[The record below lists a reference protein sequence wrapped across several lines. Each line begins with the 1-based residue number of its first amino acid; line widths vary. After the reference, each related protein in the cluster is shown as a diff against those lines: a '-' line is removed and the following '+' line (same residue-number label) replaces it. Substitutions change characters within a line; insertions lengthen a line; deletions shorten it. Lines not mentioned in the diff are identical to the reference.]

1 MAETHNLILY
11 SRSAVLADWTCPR
24 KRWYN
29 YEYLGRGIV
38 SEGTSLEL
46 FLGTAVHDA
55 IAAIA
60 HGVDL
65 EKICQAA
72 TTQVKA
78 TLLQATGGGLEDV
91 DAEHY
96 AEEQASL
103 VEGLIRG
110 FHRQVWPKITAE
122 HEIVAIEQEYT
133 FSHDGLTFM
142 SKPDLIT
149 RHKTTRDLVYWEW
162 KTTSTTKEQ
171 WINSWSTAVQLHS
184 SVRAVE
190 QTLGEKITQVM
201 VVGMSKGYSSY
212 GKQQS
217 VFCYGYF
224 RSGEP
229 PFTRETWSYEYKAGL
244 KKYPVWQRTGGVKRW
259 VEEMPEDILMQ
270 QFPQVPPIFIND
282 ELIDAFFRQRA
293 EREHQIRATR
303 SLDLNDNA
311 VVQEVMDSVFPQHF
325 EACNPGWG
333 RGCSYRQIC
342 HGPKKAP
349 LEMGFQLRQ
358 SHHQMEEDALNAN
371 LAG

>member
-1 MAETHNLILY
+1 MAEAKNLILY
-11 SRSAVLADWTCPR
+11 SRSAVTEDWRCPR
-24 KRWYN
+24 ARFWR
-29 YEYLGRGIV
+29 YEYLNRGIV
-38 SEGTSLEL
+38 ADGTSLEL

-60 HGVDL
+60 HGVEL

-78 TLLQATGGGLEDV
+78 TLLNDIEGDV

-96 AEEQASL
+96 AEEQAAL

-110 FHRQVWPKITAE
+110 FHRQVWPKIIVE

-133 FSHDGLTFM
+133 FGHDGLTFM

-149 RHKTTRDLVYWEW
+149 RHRTTGDLVYWEW

-190 QTLGEKITQVM
+190 QTLGEKVTQVM

-217 VFCYGYF
+217 VFCYANHKA
-224 RSGEP
+224 GEP
-229 PFTRETWSYEYKAGL
+229 PFTKDLWSYEYRAGL
-244 KKYPVWQRTGGVKRW
+244 RKYPVWQRAGGVKRW

-270 QFPQVPPIFIND
+270 QFPRIPPIFIND
-282 ELIDAFFRQRA
+282 ELIDTFFRQRA

-303 SLDLNDNA
+303 NLDLNDPA
-311 VVQEVMDSVFPQHF
+311 VMDSVFPQHF

-333 RGCSYRQIC
+333 RGCSFRQIC
-342 HGPKKAP
+342 HGPKKDP
-349 LEMGFQLRQ
+349 LEMGFQLRH
-358 SHHQMEEDALNAN
+358 SHHALEEVALNA
-371 LAG
+371 LGVGA